1 MARRVAARHNGA
13 RVGGIPIDAADQR
26 PTSFPWPR
34 DAKIIEFGLRDSRL
48 LSELLRSGYDRCV
61 AVAKPSRRLQEAA
74 ATTALGER
82 IVSFDSADRR
92 QVSRNNANVLV
103 LRGGWGWALW
113 NWRNVRH
120 AEWIA
125 LPVSANPE
133 SLAAVGFGALHW
145 VLGRLASPQFIQ
157 KGAASSRLI
166 VWRNPQPARV
176 AARRYVPQR
185 LGVGGFLQQLQHQGL
200 RHAALRWFE
209 SLPKVDAG
217 EDVDLLI
224 EDGALAKVDAILS
237 SGPGFQPVDLYTET
251 GLPGTDFRSLP
262 YYAPQLAEQLLER
275 AIEHNGVCRVPNPRD
290 HFLSLAYHALYHK
303 GRSSGL
309 PVDDKAA
316 ASAKSADHDYVATLA
331 RLAPAA
337 FYEGSLTLNGLD
349 EFLDAQGWR
358 PSHDMLARL
367 APRNAW
373 LRERLSQE
381 RDAAPDNGLIVFI
394 LRQVG
399 MQRGGLQRAERLVA
413 QHGFDIVQ
421 VTQLDADDAARAAR
435 SIRGGNWGK
444 GPWPISGGLPA
455 GFIVAHD
462 RRPLKPTRKQLKKQP
477 LIVNARSLCKDDIRD
492 DFNAGVDASEH
503 CNVIHSS
510 DNARE
515 ALDYI
520 KCLSPATSD
529 VILQAVAR
537 IDGDGI
543 VADFTKSGR
552 RATIEVVR
560 YGNGL
565 AVRKTF
571 KPHAREHFEREVQL
585 LRELGGRVGC
595 IPPLV
600 DCGADWLMIPYYD
613 DVLGYRR
620 SSGRLLPV
628 ETAKAAVA
636 ALREVYEAGFAIVDA
651 SIDNLLVDRQEGL
664 KLFDFEFSHRYATK
678 PQRFEEAYDVVGCP
692 ADYAGPLPIQ
702 GSNSYEQ
709 NWKPY
714 VGLSLESLLYDS
726 PAQQAAKR
734 ALYVTLHAYR
744 YLPRRARSIFR
755 CAPERRLELQ
765 AFIGIE
771 QSEDSGTLDHAHRVS
786 TRRAA

>member
-1 MARRVAARHNGA
+1 M
-13 RVGGIPIDAADQR
+13 Q
-26 PTSFPWPR
+26 
-34 DAKIIEFGLRDSRL
+34 
-48 LSELLRSGYDRCV
+48 
-61 AVAKPSRRLQEAA
+61 
-74 ATTALGER
+74 
-82 IVSFDSADRR
+82 
-92 QVSRNNANVLV
+92 RNNANVLV

-113 NWRNVRH
+113 NWRNVRQ

-125 LPVSANPE
+125 LPIPANFG

-145 VLGRLASPQFIQ
+145 MLGRLASPQFIRN
-157 KGAASSRLI
+157 GAATSGLI
-166 VWRNPQPARV
+166 VWQNRKPSRV

-185 LGVGGFLQQLQHQGL
+185 LGVGGFLQQLQQHGV

-209 SLPKVDAG
+209 SLPKVDPG

-251 GLPGTDFRSLP
+251 GLPGTDFRGLP

-275 AIEHNGVCRVPNPRD
+275 AIEHNDVCRVPSPRD

-303 GRSSGL
+303 GWSSGL
-309 PVDDKAA
+309 SVDENAT

-331 RLAPAA
+331 RLAPAIN
-337 FYEGSLTLNGLD
+337 YEGALTLNGLD
-349 EFLDAQGWR
+349 EFLDSQGWR

-367 APRNAW
+367 APKNAW

-381 RDAAPDNGLIVFI
+381 RDATPDNGLIVFI

-399 MQRGGLQRAERLVA
+399 MQRGGLERAERLVA

-421 VTQLDADDAARAAR
+421 VTQLDGDDASRAAQ

-444 GPWPISGGLPA
+444 GPWPISGGPPA

-462 RRPLKPTRKQLKKQP
+462 RRPLKPTKKQLKKQP

-492 DFNAGVDASEH
+492 EFNAGVDASEH

-515 ALDYI
+515 AIDYV
-520 KCLSPATSD
+520 KCLSPASSD

-537 IDGDGI
+537 IGGDGV

-560 YGNGL
+560 HGNGL
-565 AVRKTF
+565 AVRKAF
-571 KPHAREHFEREVQL
+571 KSHAREHFEREVQL
-585 LRELGGRVGC
+585 LRELGGRVAC

-628 ETAKAAVA
+628 ETAQAAIA

-651 SIDNLLVDRQEGL
+651 SIDNLLVDRHEGL
-664 KLFDFEFSHRYATK
+664 KLFDFEFSHRYPTK
-678 PQRFEEAYDVVGCP
+678 PARFEESYDIVGCR

-702 GSNSYEQ
+702 GSNSYER

-714 VGLSLESLLYDS
+714 IGLSLESLLHDS

-734 ALYVTLHAYR
+734 ALYVGSHAYR
-744 YLPRRARSIFR
+744 YLPRRLRNVFR
-755 CAPERRLELQ
+755 QAPAQRLEPRVLN
-765 AFIGIE
+765 ALT
-771 QSEDSGTLDHAHRVS
+771 QSSNDAATDETRADSV
-786 TRRAA
+786 RRAA

>member
-1 MARRVAARHNGA
+1 MS
-13 RVGGIPIDAADQR
+13 Q
-26 PTSFPWPR
+26 
-34 DAKIIEFGLRDSRL
+34 
-48 LSELLRSGYDRCV
+48 LLRGGYDRCL
-61 AVAKPSRRLQEAA
+61 AVAKPSRRLESAA
-74 ATTALGER
+74 VSPALRER
-82 IVSFDSADRR
+82 LVAFDAADRR
-92 QVSRNNANVLV
+92 QAPRNNANVLV
-103 LRGGWGWALW
+103 LRGGWGSSLW

-125 LPVSANPE
+125 IPVSANVG
-133 SLAAVGFGALHW
+133 SLSAIGFAALHQIF
-145 VLGRLASPQFIQ
+145 GRLAAPQLIRSETT
-157 KGAASSRLI
+157 SSRLL
-166 VWRNPQPARV
+166 VWRNRMPSKA
-176 AARRYVPQR
+176 AARRYVPHR
-185 LGVGGFLQQLQHQGL
+185 LGVGGFLQQLQQQGV

-237 SGPGFQPVDLYTET
+237 SGPGFQPVDLYTAT
-251 GLPGTDFRSLP
+251 GLPGTDFRNLP

-275 AIEHNGVCRVPNPRD
+275 AIEHHGVCRVPCPRD

-309 PVDDKAA
+309 PVDGNIA

-331 RLAPAA
+331 RLSPAA
-337 FYEGSLTLNGLD
+337 HYEGALNLNALD
-349 EFLDAQGWR
+349 DFLDSQGWR

-381 RDAAPDNGLIVFI
+381 RDATPDNGLIVFI

-399 MQRGGLQRAERLVA
+399 MQRGGLERAERLVA

-421 VTQLDADDAARAAR
+421 VTQLDADDASRAAR
-435 SIRGGNWGK
+435 FIRGGNWGK
-444 GPWPISGGLPA
+444 GPWSISGGLPA

-462 RRPLKPTRKQLKKQP
+462 PRPLKPTKKQLKKQP

-492 DFNAGVDASEH
+492 EFNAGVDASEH

-520 KCLSPATSD
+520 KCLSPAASHE
-529 VILQAVAR
+529 ILEAVGR
-537 IDGDGI
+537 IGDDGV

-560 YGNGL
+560 HGSGL
-565 AVRKTF
+565 AVRKSF
-571 KPHAREHFEREVQL
+571 KPHAREHFERELQL
-585 LRELGGRVGC
+585 LRELGGRVAC
-595 IPPLV
+595 IPPLI

-628 ETAKAAVA
+628 ETAQAAIA

-651 SIDNLLVDRQEGL
+651 SIDNLLVDRHEGL
-664 KLFDFEFSHRYATK
+664 KLFDFEFSHRYSTK
-678 PQRFEEAYDVVGCP
+678 PGRFEKAYDIVGCP

-702 GSNSYEQ
+702 GSNSYER

-714 VGLSLESLLYDS
+714 VGLSLASLLHDS
-726 PAQQAAKR
+726 PAQQATKR
-734 ALYVTLHAYR
+734 TLYVASHAYR
-744 YLPRRARSIFR
+744 YLPRRLRSIFR
-755 CAPERRLELQ
+755 RAPERRLEPR
-765 AFIGIE
+765 AFTSIE
-771 QSEDSGTLDHAHRVS
+771 PSDSSGMLDQTRRVS
-786 TRRAA
+786 TQRAA